1 MPLPIELGITALES
15 IKRNAP
21 KKIMTPEHSAAFEN
35 VIGVP
40 YEEFYQT
47 TLRTFISILEAIKEG
62 PDIEEFTKVTA
73 SVDKFEK
80 VLKQEKNNLKNVR
93 KEDSLFISLLESPY
107 NIVKSYV
114 DDYRLKNFN

>member
-21 KKIMTPEHSAAFEN
+21 KKIMTPEYSAACEN
-35 VIGVP
+35 IIGVP

-47 TLRTFISILEAIKEG
+47 TLGIFISVLEAIKEG

-73 SVDKFEK
+73 SLDKFEK